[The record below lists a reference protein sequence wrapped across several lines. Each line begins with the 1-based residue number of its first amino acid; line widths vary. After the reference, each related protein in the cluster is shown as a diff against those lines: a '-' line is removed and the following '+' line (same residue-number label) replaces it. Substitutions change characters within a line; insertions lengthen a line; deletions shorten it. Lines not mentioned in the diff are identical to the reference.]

1 MYCTYDQYRTFGG
14 SMMPHEYAVWG
25 LRASRTID
33 RLTFGRA
40 ERHKDDV
47 PDELADACARIAD
60 LLKQEAD
67 YIGSKDSRLASA
79 NTDGYS
85 ESYISAE
92 DVGTN
97 TRRAVSEAL
106 AAALGN
112 DPYNLLYQGVGG
124 CC

>member
-25 LRASRTID
+25 PRASRVID

-47 PDELADACARIAD
+47 PDELADACTQIAD

-97 TRRAVSEAL
+97 TRRAVSAAL
-106 AAALGN
+106 ADALGN